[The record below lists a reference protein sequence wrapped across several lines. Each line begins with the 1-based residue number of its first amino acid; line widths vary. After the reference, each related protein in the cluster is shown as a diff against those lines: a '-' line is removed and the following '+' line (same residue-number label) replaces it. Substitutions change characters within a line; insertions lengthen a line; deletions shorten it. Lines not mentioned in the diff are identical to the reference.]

1 MNYTI
6 NIIMLFCAIIPLGG
20 MKMNFIGI
28 DIGSTASKVAVRGV
42 DSLEFVLPSGWNS
55 KETAMKIQSVLDE
68 EYNIPIDENVKVIST
83 GYGRVSVPYSDTSIT
98 EITCHAK
105 GAVVIYGIE
114 DLTVVDVGGQDTK
127 VISIKGGYVNDFIM
141 NDKCSAGTGRFLEI
155 MANRLGITLDELF
168 SSALEGE
175 ILKIS
180 SMCTVFAE
188 SEIISLMGT
197 GEKREDIAAGIVD
210 SVVQKVVQL
219 AERQGIENNIALT
232 GGLACNPNFVKALST
247 KIGKEVLA
255 EPIAQ
260 FAGAIGASTIGLE
273 KYKKRG
279 TL

>member
-1 MNYTI
+1 
-6 NIIMLFCAIIPLGG
+6 
-20 MKMNFIGI
+20 MNFIGI
-28 DIGSTASKVAVRGV
+28 DIGSTASKVAVRGD

-55 KETAMKIQSVLDE
+55 KETALKIQNVLNDD
-68 EYNIPIDENVKVIST
+68 YRITIDDNVKVIST
-83 GYGRVSVPYSDTSIT
+83 GYGRVSVPYSDISIT

-105 GAVVIYGIE
+105 GAVVIYGID
-114 DLTVVDVGGQDTK
+114 DLTVIDVGGQDTK
-127 VISIKGGYVNDFIM
+127 VISIRGGYVNDFIM

-168 SSALEGE
+168 SAALKGE

-219 AERQGIENNIALT
+219 AERLGIENNIALT
-232 GGLACNPNFVKALST
+232 GGLACNPNFVEALSA

-255 EPIAQ
+255 KPIGQ
-260 FAGAIGASTIGLE
+260 FAGAIGASIIGLE
-273 KYKKRG
+273 KFKKRG
-279 TL
+279 IL